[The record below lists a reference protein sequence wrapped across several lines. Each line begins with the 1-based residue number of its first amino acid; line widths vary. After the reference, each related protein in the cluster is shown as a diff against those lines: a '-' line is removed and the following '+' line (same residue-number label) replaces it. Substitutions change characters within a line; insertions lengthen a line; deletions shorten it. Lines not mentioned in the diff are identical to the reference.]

1 MCVRGTVVRRIAAT
15 AKCPESA
22 ELEPGAASPSDR
34 AKALRLAHSLGIR
47 TWVSLEPVI
56 DPDEALAIIQLTYT
70 YVDKFKVGKMNYNA
84 AGKLVDWATFG
95 RKAEKLLQRLNQDYY
110 IKHDLRE
117 CMDA

>member
-56 DPDEALAIIQLTYT
+56 KPEDTLALIRCTHE
-70 YVDKFKVGKMNYNA
+70 YVDLYKVGKLNHRANDTDWKAFGIA
-84 AGKLVDWATFG
+84 AEALLKERGKAH
-95 RKAEKLLQRLNQDYY
+95 Y

-117 CMDA
+117 CMDAC